1 MVGNIKSRNSLFYF
15 PFGTLR
21 EASATWLK
29 ISFIDFRW
37 FCRSGHC
44 VFHRSLCIKVH
55 SQAQRIHKPC
65 TLMQRLLWNLKEN
78 TISSISTQSHC
89 MKARRREIDLPCVS
103 FAFLPPPPS
112 TTMSLSLSLC
122 LSLALCLCLC
132 LSVCLSRSHSL
143 SVSVCMSVSVYLS
156 VSLVFKSFVSQL
168 LQSFQTQNA
177 GILAL

>member
-1 MVGNIKSRNSLFYF
+1 M
-15 PFGTLR
+15 
-21 EASATWLK
+21 K

-103 FAFLPPPPS
+103 FAFLPPPP
-112 TTMSLSLSLC
+112 TTLHHHVSLSLSLSACLWLSVYVSVC
-122 LSLALCLCLC
+122 LSVSLDLTLSLC
-132 LSVCLSRSHSL
+132 LSVCLSLSISL
-143 SVSVCMSVSVYLS
+143 SLS
-156 VSLVFKSFVSQL
+156 SLNLSSASFSRA
-168 LQSFQTQNA
+168 SKHKTSAF
-177 GILAL
+177 